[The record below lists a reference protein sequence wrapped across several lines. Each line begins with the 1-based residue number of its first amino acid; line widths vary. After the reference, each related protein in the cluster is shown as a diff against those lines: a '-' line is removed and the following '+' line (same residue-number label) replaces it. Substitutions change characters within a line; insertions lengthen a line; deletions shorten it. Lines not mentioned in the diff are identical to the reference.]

1 MSLFGECSRVGCS
14 RPRARNPRTSAIHDY
29 CSLRCSRIAR
39 LGTEDDG
46 TFQVLLFKQFSI
58 CQSTGSSFQPSP
70 CYGSTHVNASIYTH
84 TDRYTGTPWVTL
96 ALVCKPL
103 V

>member
-46 TFQVLLFKQFSI
+46 TFKCCYLSSLVFAAVMEVLFNPFHAMDAHI
-58 CQSTGSSFQPSP
+58 
-70 CYGSTHVNASIYTH
+70 
-84 TDRYTGTPWVTL
+84 
-96 ALVCKPL
+96 
-103 V
+103 